1 MAHLKAQETRE
12 DPAARQGWKVWL
24 TWRLYKLG
32 YDRQRVIDLFSF
44 IDWVLQLPEPQAL
57 DFWRQV
63 QEIEEEKRMQYITS
77 VERIGMQQGTQ
88 QGMQQGQAELLLRLL
103 SRRFE
108 ATPPW
113 LAERVRSVPSEQMPA
128 LLAVALTAASLDEVA
143 TAVEVILTDAGP
155 VAA

>member
-1 MAHLKAQETRE
+1 
-12 DPAARQGWKVWL
+12 
-24 TWRLYKLG
+24 
-32 YDRQRVIDLFSF
+32 LFSF